1 MTSLSHV
8 EQITVTDVSMDLV
21 LTCTVNTWSRR
32 AVIYVWISIH
42 KTMNYFIYMC
52 LLKASIRNV
61 LLILWHTATDKT

>member
-21 LTCTVNTWSRR
+21 LTCAVNTWSGR

-42 KTMNYFIYMC
+42 KTMNYFIYMYI
-52 LLKASIRNV
+52 LKASIRNV